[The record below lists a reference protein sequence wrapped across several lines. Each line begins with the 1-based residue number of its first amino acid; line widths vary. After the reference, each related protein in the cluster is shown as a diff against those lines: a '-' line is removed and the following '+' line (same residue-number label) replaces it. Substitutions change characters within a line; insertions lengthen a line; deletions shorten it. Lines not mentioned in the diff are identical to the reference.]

1 MVALVIESGEYSLG
15 IDTGFLLDAFTLDDP
30 VKGILAG
37 YTITTT
43 RTNLVTNP
51 SFEVNTTGWTQN
63 AQVTIARSTEWSASG
78 SASVRVRPST
88 GSSDGYAALLN
99 GGSTNN
105 IAVLNAGKT
114 YTISATCYLPIAQ
127 TGFLDSRARRILI
140 YYRTGAGSYSNVA
153 STQAA
158 TTGETRVSATI
169 TIPIGTTEV
178 LLRLYNGATNSE
190 TNDVFWD
197 AVLVEETASLLPYF
211 DGTYADPYT
220 GYTLTEQG
228 WNGTANASTS
238 TAIWGLTSSYIP
250 SDYVLDGSISYAEV
264 ADSVNRIAISRGRRD
279 IGDQFSAGSMSFTML
294 DTTGIFNPL
303 DTDSPTFD
311 PANQQPGLAPLREVY
326 LEREGVR
333 LFTGRITNYE
343 YNFNGP
349 GELDT
354 VSVQCADDFYLI
366 SQTQLPEIIVDEE
379 LSSVRINAILDEPS
393 VDYPTGA
400 ARNIATGTQT
410 LGGHPS
416 HANDYQIEEGT
427 NTAAYIRL
435 IQEAEQGRIFISADG
450 VFTSQPRI
458 GQTLSGSVADFHDDG
473 TNTPYDDLSISFGA
487 DEVANYVS
495 VQTLKNSSTPQIA
508 EDLASQAE
516 YFIQGVNITG
526 SLLSSDASALTLAEY
541 LLEPYPKARYTGVS
555 VAYSMLTE
563 LQRDTLS
570 AVEIGDTITISK
582 TFPSGAGFTTLAQ
595 ELSVEGI
602 EHEITVGQGDRVRFY
617 TAPTVI
623 VTEFILDSDLYGV
636 LDGPSVLG

>member
-1 MVALVIESGEYSLG
+1 MAALVIESGEYSLG
-15 IDTGFLLDAFTLDDP
+15 VDTGFLLDAFTLDDP
-30 VKGILAG
+30 IKGEL
-37 YTITTT
+37 
-43 RTNLVTNP
+43 
-51 SFEVNTTGWTQN
+51 
-63 AQVTIARSTEWSASG
+63 
-78 SASVRVRPST
+78 
-88 GSSDGYAALLN
+88 DG
-99 GGSTNN
+99 
-105 IAVLNAGKT
+105 
-114 YTISATCYLPIAQ
+114 P
-127 TGFLDSRARRILI
+127 
-140 YYRTGAGSYSNVA
+140 
-153 STQAA
+153 
-158 TTGETRVSATI
+158 
-169 TIPIGTTEV
+169 
-178 LLRLYNGATNSE
+178 
-190 TNDVFWD
+190 
-197 AVLVEETASLLPYF
+197 
-211 DGTYADPYT
+211 
-220 GYTLTEQG
+220 
-228 WNGTANASTS
+228 
-238 TAIWGLTSSYIP
+238 
-250 SDYVLDGSISYAEV
+250 YVLDGTTSYAEV

-311 PANQQPGLAPLREVY
+311 PANEQPGLAPLRKVY

-366 SQTQLPEIIVDEE
+366 SQTQLPEIHIDQE
-379 LSSVRINAILDEPS
+379 LTSARINAILDEPS
-393 VDYPTGA
+393 VNYPSGA

-410 LGGHPS
+410 LGGHS
-416 HANDYQIEEGT
+416 GGGGGGHEYDTQEGT

-487 DEVANYVS
+487 DEVANYIS

-508 EDLASQAE
+508 EDLPSQAE

-526 SLLSSDASALTLAEY
+526 SLLSSDAAALTLAEY

-570 AVEIGDTITISK
+570 AVEIGNTITISK

-602 EHEITVGQGDRVRFY
+602 EHEITVSQGDRVRFY
-617 TAPTVI
+617 TSPTVI
-623 VTEFILDSDLYGV
+623 VTEFILDDDLYGV